1 MKPAHSKPR
10 SASAFFNRQRITD
23 PRYFF
28 GREREIEALYS
39 AILTRQCR
47 AVVGER
53 KMGKSSL
60 LTHIAH
66 PDIQRQ
72 HNVNPDQY
80 LFVYVD
86 LEAMSNISREEFWP
100 ELLDQ
105 ITLALPPGELRE
117 QFSSSA
123 PASDLRFM
131 QVRRLLRRLNTAHL
145 QLALMLDEF
154 ESLATNNAFDPS
166 FYGELRSLAGE
177 LGVVYITASKRSLY
191 ELTYQ
196 HTDTLSSPFFNIFS
210 EVRLS
215 LFTNDEAEQVLRGL
229 STLSACP
236 FADEQIKYLIKLA
249 GPQPFFLQ
257 LAGSHMEAALAEHGS
272 ADLPQES
279 LAQVR
284 RRFLAEAE
292 DHYRYL
298 WSQLDADEQSALHHL
313 DRIKPEML
321 RQLQGKAL
329 ALEIKPFS
337 DGFVEFLSRHV
348 VVPDAPTPTSAFSH
362 SFDTEHLTG
371 ITLGNYRVLG
381 VLGRGGMSI
390 VYQGYQPSLDRY
402 VAIKVLSSTLQSEP
416 EFAERF
422 KREAET
428 VAKLRHHNILQ
439 MLDFGQQGSLW
450 FMVMEYIDG
459 LTLKEHVKQQRSA
472 GKRIPS
478 TEIIHIING
487 IAAALDYAHDHGL
500 VHRDI
505 KPANIMLRTEPLK
518 TNRNEIPYTPI
529 LTDFGVARIL
539 EGIQH
544 TGTGSAIGT
553 PDYMSPEQARG
564 DPAGPRSD
572 IYSLGV
578 VIYEMVTGNL
588 PFRGDNA
595 LAVLVKHLHDEPPAP
610 RIFNDDISEELEVT
624 LYQALAK
631 DPVDRFAH
639 ATDLAFAVTQA
650 YRRSG

>member
-66 PDIQRQ
+66 LDIQRQ

-123 PASDLRFM
+123 LASDLRFM
-131 QVRRLLRRLNTAHL
+131 QVRRLLRRLNTARL
-145 QLALMLDEF
+145 QLVLMLDEF

-215 LFTNDEAEQVLRGL
+215 LFTHEEAEQLLRGL

-236 FADEQIKYLIKLA
+236 FADQQIKYLIKLA

-257 LAGSHMEAALAEHGS
+257 LAGSHMEAALADHGS

-298 WSQLDADEQSALHHL
+298 WSQLDNDEQSALHHL
-313 DRIKPEML
+313 DRIKPELL

-329 ALEIKPFS
+329 AVETKSFS
-337 DGFVEFLSRHV
+337 DGFAEFLSRHV

-371 ITLGNYRVLG
+371 ITLGNYRVLR
-381 VLGRGGMSI
+381 VLGRGGMSV

-459 LTLKEHVKQQRSA
+459 LTLKEHVKQQRTA

-505 KPANIMLRTEPLK
+505 KPANIMLRSEPHK